1 MNRVNFERVNF
12 NFVGDV
18 KPIVTNLVHTWP
30 HWHDEIEIVF
40 SCHGEL
46 LLRTEDGERV
56 LKEGEFVVV
65 NSAETHAVNTLEK
78 EKDAENIVFMLQL
91 SRMFLQNMYMDIDA
105 IRFTETAGENTKNNE
120 IRRSLR
126 NFFLFI
132 MDEEKSNNENKTA
145 VIHGLCGAVVALL
158 IRNFSVPLPLSHNGP
173 TLHREGNTG
182 SDEYDKYSERLKR
195 ILNFVSRHYAENPTL
210 NDIANVAFVSPFYLS
225 HFFTQTMGLSYSKYL
240 NYFKINMARR
250 DLVSTKDTI
259 INILTRH
266 GFANAKAFNR
276 IFKAYVGCSP
286 REYRKTVLEAGED
299 TYTSLIQ
306 PVAEGM
312 PGSYVDFQN
321 PVKIPKADYR
331 DYKENS
337 DNPHTGELTV
347 NQVEHARNITV
358 ENSRQDSPLDHYFLK
373 MIGQARA
380 GDFLRKKVQDH
391 FRTAQKE
398 IGFEFARFHGIFNDE
413 MCIFTDQDRFD
424 WTYVDDV
431 FDFLLEINLK
441 PFVELSFMPAE
452 LASGGETTLFFYK
465 GNITPPRDCGKW
477 SELVVAFTG
486 HLIERYSIKRV
497 SQWYFEVWNEPNI
510 ESYWAGTFDEYMRLY
525 RITAECIKSI
535 SPVIKVGGPA
545 VSSLMD
551 HDACGFLR
559 KFLMACKR
567 QGIPV
572 DFISAHPYPAYYYIE
587 DGKLKEILLGP
598 DSTKKDMVWIKE
610 LVDSSSYPKAE
621 IHLDEWNSSA
631 RDRDFV
637 HNTAFM
643 AAFILKNYL
652 LCGGLAAS
660 LCYWALSDRFE
671 EHGLGGHEFYGGFGL
686 LSVSGLK
693 KPSYHAF
700 RALKQLGNK
709 ILARGDDFIVTYS
722 EADENLHGKT
732 EVQALFWNYV
742 HYKDDYAKGKNGPPD
757 FYDRYDVF
765 DQGGRCCFT
774 LNIPD
779 DLFPENTEAFLIE
792 KTIFNRKH
800 GSIFDFW
807 IENGALNRLSSEQI
821 EIMRTQCI
829 PKQSMEIC
837 HASNEGFRAAGI
849 MVKEIVEPFGF
860 ALVKIRPLATL
871 GR

>member
-1 MNRVNFERVNF
+1 VPFVAKIPKGRLYLAPGWDRLSRMNRVNFERVNF
-12 NFVGDV
+12 NFAGDV

-40 SCHGEL
+40 SFHGEL
-46 LLRTEDGERV
+46 LLKTEDGERV
-56 LKEGEFVVV
+56 LKEGEFAVV

-91 SRMFLQNMYMDIDA
+91 SRMFLRNMYADIDA
-105 IRFTETAGENTKNNE
+105 VRFTETAGENTKNNE
-120 IRRSLR
+120 IRQSLR
-126 NFFLFI
+126 SFFLLI
-132 MDEEKSNNENKTA
+132 MDEEKSNNENKMA

-158 IRNFSVPLPLSHNGP
+158 IRNFSVPLPLSRNRP
-173 TLHREGNTG
+173 APYREGDTG
-182 SDEYDKYSERLKR
+182 GTEASTKDEYDKHSERLKR
-195 ILNFVSRHYAENPTL
+195 ILNFVSRHYAENPSL
-210 NDIANVAFVSPFYLS
+210 NDIAKVVFVSPFYLS

-276 IFKAYVGCSP
+276 IFKAYIGCSP

-299 TYTSLIQ
+299 AYTSLIR

-321 PVKIPKADYR
+321 PVKIPGADYR
-331 DYKENS
+331 DYKKNEAE
-337 DNPHTGELTV
+337 PHTGELTL
-347 NQVEHARNITV
+347 NQAEHARNITI
-358 ENSRQDSPLDHYFLK
+358 ENKRQDVSLDRYFLK

-391 FRTAQKE
+391 FRTAQRE
-398 IGFEFARFHGIFNDE
+398 IGFEFVRFHGIFNDE
-413 MCIFTDQDRFD
+413 MCIFTNQNRFD

-441 PFVELSFMPAE
+441 PFVELSFMPSA
-452 LASGGETTLFFYK
+452 LASGGESMFFYK
-465 GNITPPRDCGKW
+465 GNITPPRDWEKW
-477 SELVVAFTG
+477 PDLVGAFTG
-486 HLIERYSIKRV
+486 HLIERYSLKRV

-525 RITAECIKSI
+525 RITAERIKSI
-535 SPVIKVGGPA
+535 SPAIKVGGPA
-545 VSSLMD
+545 VSSFMD
-551 HDACGFLR
+551 HDACGFLK
-559 KFLMACKR
+559 KFLTVCTR
-567 QGIPV
+567 QGIPL
-572 DFISAHPYPAYYYIE
+572 DFISAHPYPAYYYVE
-587 DGKLKEILLGP
+587 NGTLKEILLGP
-598 DSTKKDMVWIKE
+598 DSTKKDMVRVKK
-610 LVDSSSYPKAE
+610 LVDGSSYPGAE

-631 RDRDFV
+631 HDRDFV
-637 HNTAFM
+637 HDTAFM
-643 AAFILKNYL
+643 AVFILRNYL

-671 EHGLGGHEFYGGFGL
+671 EHGLGGHEFHGGFGL

-709 ILARGDDFIVTYS
+709 ILARGDDFIVTCS
-722 EADENLHGKT
+722 KADENLHGNT

-742 HYKDDYAKGKNGPPD
+742 HYKDDYAKGENGPPD

-765 DQGGRCCFT
+765 EQGGRCCFT
-774 LNIPD
+774 LNIPCG
-779 DLFPENTEAFLIE
+779 LFPEHTEDFLVE
-792 KTIFNRKH
+792 KTIFNRKQ

-807 IENGALNRLSSEQI
+807 IENGALDRMSDEQI
-821 EIMRTQCI
+821 EIIQAQCI
-829 PKQSMEIC
+829 PKQSMEIG
-837 HASNEGFRAAGI
+837 HA
-849 MVKEIVEPFGF
+849 
-860 ALVKIRPLATL
+860 
-871 GR
+871 